1 MAPQPDIQRPA
12 HDPYSLVGRSW
23 PPESESAY
31 HAAEANADALSIT
44 ARTQAESADD
54 AAEKTDSGMQGKTAD
69 SVSSAYKHH
78 AAQLQQQ
85 GQSYASIS
93 GWMTDAAGAVRKAKR
108 QISDLVSAGT
118 QEIRDALDSELQ
130 GTPVT
135 PSSTE
140 LTDKYRGDIATVAS
154 TLTSDLDSIGH
165 ALHGDPGSSRTPT
178 YVRAA
183 STTPTVEQAAV
194 HQGITGE
201 SQALAV
207 EPQRL
212 PEMPRATTTHP
223 TESPTGAGAPST
235 STSSAPHPTLAHL
248 IGGQGGTPTGA
259 PTTGSPHASSPNTGA
274 SSTQSHQPT
283 EQRQAPRPSDLPRI
297 PSLPLDGLPA
307 AAAESVA
314 TVVSAATGHQ
324 LSTAAQ
330 GTITSSTPASTGF
343 TPGAPGTP
351 PVTPMTPA
359 PLTPIG
365 GGGLT
370 PPTVTQPAPQ
380 ATPAAPPAASQQTTP
395 PRSPVVDAAW
405 LQRTYGL
412 APGIETPK
420 PEPLSVPASF
430 ITELPEGAAHLH
442 RLLATLRQAFE
453 TSGWSQ
459 PLAVATLRRG
469 FETRCVYV
477 TADSVSIHPQGV
489 LLPRGVT
496 PLDEMPSAPVDCH
509 LEGSLMVTDKLKAL
523 VPRGWEV
530 ESLLSTVP
538 TDENHQT
545 SVQFQELV
553 QSGELLPCKSSR
565 GRDGVTAEEAM
576 RVFARAA
583 IGSGGCSDL
592 DTESSRLR
600 AARWVGVQPLGYLDV
615 LSRWYLS
622 DAAESMSQG
631 NWGDAVY
638 SSEKYLSVVDT
649 KRQVA

>member
-1 MAPQPDIQRPA
+1 
-12 HDPYSLVGRSW
+12 
-23 PPESESAY
+23 
-31 HAAEANADALSIT
+31 
-44 ARTQAESADD
+44 
-54 AAEKTDSGMQGKTAD
+54 MQGKTAD

-274 SSTQSHQPT
+274 SSTQSHQST
-283 EQRQAPRPSDLPRI
+283 EQHQAPKPAALPRI
-297 PSLPLDGLPA
+297 PSIPLDGLPA

-314 TVVSAATGHQ
+314 TAVTSAAAAHQ
-324 LSTAAQ
+324 LPTT
-330 GTITSSTPASTGF
+330 TITPSTPPVPMSTGI
-343 TPGAPGTP
+343 TPGVSGTP
-351 PVTPMTPA
+351 PMTPVTPVTPA
-359 PLTPIG
+359 PLAPIG
-365 GGGLT
+365 GGGGLST
-370 PPTVTQPAPQ
+370 PAVTQPATPAPQ
-380 ATPAAPPAASQQTTP
+380 ATPASPTTPSPTPTRSPAADLNWIQQ
-395 PRSPVVDAAW
+395 R
-405 LQRTYGL
+405 YGL
-412 APGIETPK
+412 APGIESPK
-420 PEPLSVPASF
+420 SETALVPAFF
-430 ITELPEGAAHLH
+430 ITDLPEDAAHLH
-442 RLLATLRQAFE
+442 RVLATIRQAFDGA
-453 TSGWSQ
+453 GWSQ
-459 PLAVATLRRG
+459 PLAVATIRKG
-469 FETRCVYV
+469 FETRTVYV
-477 TADSVSIHPQGV
+477 TADGLSIHPHGV
-489 LLPRGVT
+489 LLPHGVT
-496 PLDEMPSAPVDCH
+496 PLDEMPDAPTYSE
-509 LEGSLMVTDKLKAL
+509 LSGSLMVSEKLMAL
-523 VPRGWEV
+523 IPRGWEV
-530 ESLLSTVP
+530 EGLLSTMP
-538 TDENHQT
+538 SDENSQ
-545 SVQFQELV
+545 SAEQYQELLE
-553 QSGELLPCKSSR
+553 GEELLPCNVSH
-565 GRDGVTAEEAM
+565 GRSDVTAGEAM
-576 RVFARAA
+576 SAFARAA
-583 IGSGGCSDL
+583 LGSGGCSDL
-592 DTESSRLR
+592 DSESARLR
-600 AARWVGVQPLGYLDV
+600 SARWVGVQPAGYQGL
-615 LSRWYLS
+615 LARWYLS
-622 DAAESMSQG
+622 DAAESMSLG
-631 NWGDAVY
+631 AWGEAVY
-638 SSEKYLSVVDT
+638 CSERYLSISDT

>member
-1 MAPQPDIQRPA
+1 M
-12 HDPYSLVGRSW
+12 
-23 PPESESAY
+23 
-31 HAAEANADALSIT
+31 
-44 ARTQAESADD
+44 
-54 AAEKTDSGMQGKTAD
+54 
-69 SVSSAYKHH
+69 
-78 AAQLQQQ
+78 
-85 GQSYASIS
+85 
-93 GWMTDAAGAVRKAKR
+93 
-108 QISDLVSAGT
+108 
-118 QEIRDALDSELQ
+118 
-130 GTPVT
+130 
-135 PSSTE
+135 
-140 LTDKYRGDIATVAS
+140 
-154 TLTSDLDSIGH
+154 
-165 ALHGDPGSSRTPT
+165 
-178 YVRAA
+178 
-183 STTPTVEQAAV
+183 
-194 HQGITGE
+194 
-201 SQALAV
+201 
-207 EPQRL
+207 
-212 PEMPRATTTHP
+212 
-223 TESPTGAGAPST
+223 
-235 STSSAPHPTLAHL
+235 
-248 IGGQGGTPTGA
+248 
-259 PTTGSPHASSPNTGA
+259 
-274 SSTQSHQPT
+274 
-283 EQRQAPRPSDLPRI
+283 
-297 PSLPLDGLPA
+297 
-307 AAAESVA
+307 
-314 TVVSAATGHQ
+314 
-324 LSTAAQ
+324 
-330 GTITSSTPASTGF
+330 
-343 TPGAPGTP
+343 
-351 PVTPMTPA
+351 
-359 PLTPIG
+359 
-365 GGGLT
+365 
-370 PPTVTQPAPQ
+370 
-380 ATPAAPPAASQQTTP
+380 
-395 PRSPVVDAAW
+395 VDAAW